1 MNRLELR
8 FSAVLENVSFA
19 RTSVA
24 SFISSLNPTIDE
36 IQEVKTIVS
45 EGISNAIIHGYK
57 LNGSRDVFV
66 KVYIKKRKNK

>member
-8 FSAVLENVSFA
+8 FSALLENVAFA

-36 IQEVKTIVS
+36 IQEVKTIVQ
-45 EGISNAIIHGYK
+45 K
-57 LNGSRDVFV
+57 LN
-66 KVYIKKRKNK
+66 KVDQMEFIQDYIKKSYYR

>member
-19 RTSVA
+19 RKSVA

-36 IQEVKTIVS
+36 IQ
-45 EGISNAIIHGYK
+45 
-57 LNGSRDVFV
+57 
-66 KVYIKKRKNK
+66 

>member
-8 FSAVLENVSFA
+8 FSALLENVAFA

-45 EGISNAIIHGYK
+45 EGISNAIIHG
-57 LNGSRDVFV
+57 
-66 KVYIKKRKNK
+66 